1 MKYTQEKI
9 TQTIVALYEIAT
21 DMKNS
26 PLSPRVEMLASELN
40 KVSKEYHDEQEGKKM
55 YDTSKI
61 VIGL

>member
-1 MKYTQEKI
+1 MQSTHNKI
-9 TQTIVALYEIAT
+9 TDTIVALYEIAT

-26 PLSPRVEMLASELN
+26 PLSPRVEMIASELN
-40 KVSKEYHDEQEGKKM
+40 KISKEYHDEQEGKKM